1 MQTETKRESIIKTG
15 MSYGT
20 WTAIMWAA
28 SFLCSMYAQEAP
40 LVGAMSTPLAL
51 FSLYY
56 ITRLVAR
63 GANETERTSFLSIM
77 NLTLWAYLFCAMF
90 TTFVQAIYFIGFDG
104 GRFASMMQQ
113 SLSIIDLSQFPGDM
127 REQMQQLIE
136 LFRDPQETIRL
147 LLLQNMLMGFV
158 FSFFTAP
165 AAYFMQPRKK
175 Q

>member
-1 MQTETKRESIIKTG
+1 

-28 SFLCSMYAQEAP
+28 SFLCSMYAQETP
-40 LVGAMSTPLAL
+40 LIGAMSTPLAL

-63 GANETERTSFLSIM
+63 GASETGRTSFLSIM

-113 SLSIIDLSQFPGDM
+113 SLNIIDLSQFPGEM
-127 REQMQQLIE
+127 RTQMQQVIE
-136 LFRDPQETIRL
+136 IFREPQQAIRM

-165 AAYFMQPRKK
+165 VAYFMQPRKTK
-175 Q
+175 

>member
-1 MQTETKRESIIKTG
+1 

-28 SFLCSMYAQEAP
+28 SFLCSMYALEAP
-40 LVGAMSTPLAL
+40 LIGAMSTPLAF

-56 ITRLVAR
+56 ITRQVTR
-63 GANETERTSFLSIM
+63 GASETGRTSFLCII

-104 GRFASMMQQ
+104 GRFASLIQHN
-113 SLSIIDLSQFPGDM
+113 LSIIDMSQFPSDM
-127 REQMQQLIE
+127 RTQMHQLIE
-136 LFRDPQETIRL
+136 IFREPQETIRM
-147 LLLQNMLMGFV
+147 LLLQNMLMGFL

-165 AAYFMQPRKK
+165 VAYFILSRKK
-175 Q
+175 QQ